1 MILESGGDQLPG
13 AVESS
18 SSEDEEGDEEDSS
31 SEEETDSDE
40 AEDKS
45 EKEED
50 EESEVSTGFWNG
62 YIIAWILHQIMTKYF
77 SNLYLVYLLT
87 ARTGNELG
95 ALYFVIRKA

>member
-50 EESEVSTGFWNG
+50 EESEVSTGFEMD
-62 YIIAWILHQIMTKYF
+62 ILLLGSCTRLMTKYF